1 MAGLGRVWICARAE
15 LNHAPDKQSQNQ
27 QCDWNDKPE
36 RIALKPMNLLSNTRR
51 SFLKSYL
58 PWTRLI
64 RKSGTARPQQ
74 CESTNDGTPRCGN
87 NFIHQNSLPFR
98 PFRLDAGRLD
108 GRIPRQ
114 RSNHTLTHTARK
126 ANMFL
131 CGIFARNPASEPR
144 IPIIQESFTGAR
156 VVDLK
161 FLSFGWHLRSG
172 TSNP

>member
-1 MAGLGRVWICARAE
+1 
-15 LNHAPDKQSQNQ
+15 
-27 QCDWNDKPE
+27 
-36 RIALKPMNLLSNTRR
+36 MNLLGNTRR

-144 IPIIQESFTGAR
+144 IPLIQQSI
-156 VVDLK
+156 
-161 FLSFGWHLRSG
+161 
-172 TSNP
+172 TSPS